1 MAKAI
6 NRVKVVKAKPSKAQ
20 RRKLKAI
27 RDNYQSKK
35 PSLADLAASAEY
47 TDPISQGEFWEL
59 AEAARALKAER
70 QKAGVTLARV
80 AELSGID
87 AAALSRLENGIYDNP
102 TTTTLSRYAHA
113 LGKVMVF
120 SLEDDPTAAR
130 AARR

>member
-6 NRVKVVKAKPSKAQ
+6 KRVKVVKAKPSKVQ
-20 RRKLKAI
+20 RRKLNSI
-27 RDNYQSKK
+27 RDKYQSTK
-35 PSLADLAASAEY
+35 PSLGELLDSGEY
-47 TDPISQGEFWEL
+47 TEPISQGEFWEL

-102 TTTTLSRYAHA
+102 TTTTLSRYAQA
-113 LGKVMVF
+113 LGKIMVF
-120 SLEDDPTAAR
+120 RLEDDPAPAR
-130 AARR
+130 VVQR